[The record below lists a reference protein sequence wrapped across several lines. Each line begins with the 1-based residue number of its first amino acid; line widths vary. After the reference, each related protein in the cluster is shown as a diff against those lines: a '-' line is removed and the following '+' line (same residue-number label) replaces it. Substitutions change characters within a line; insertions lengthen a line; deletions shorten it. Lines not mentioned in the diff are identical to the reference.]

1 MDFRTVILSALKS
14 KGRVKV
20 ADIVKKTGFSRV
32 YVQRQFRQLVD
43 EGRLVLVGKANTAH
57 YVLLAGDTKEKI
69 KRKQLRVHRI
79 LLNRNLHE
87 DRVLRGIKD
96 ESGIFVDLRQN
107 VAAVLEYAFTEM
119 LNNAIEH
126 SGSERIEITMAR
138 TPADVRFEVVDRG
151 IGIFNN
157 ILAKKHLGSEME
169 AIQALL
175 KGKETTAPEAHSGEG
190 IFFTSKVADSLVFR
204 SSHKKL
210 VFDNLAEDIYV
221 KDIKD
226 MRGTKV
232 FFLVHL
238 DTRKTLREAF
248 ARYTDD
254 SYQFSR
260 TGVHVKLYQKGVEYV
275 SRSQARRILAGMEK
289 FKTIELDFSEVNTAG
304 QAFADEIFRVW
315 HSRYPKIRI
324 IPVNANDNV
333 MFMIKRARV
342 RSREQR

>member
-1 MDFRTVILSALKS
+1 M
-14 KGRVKV
+14 
-20 ADIVKKTGFSRV
+20 KKTGFSRV

-43 EGRLVLVGKANTAH
+43 EGRLALVGKANTAH
-57 YVLLAGDTKEKI
+57 YILLKRDTKGKI
-69 KRKQLRVHRI
+69 RKEQLRVHRI

-96 ESGIFVDLRQN
+96 ESGIFVNLRQN

-126 SGSERIEITMAR
+126 SGSEKIDITMTR
-138 TPADVRFEVVDRG
+138 TPSDVRFEVTDRG
-151 IGIFNN
+151 IGIFKN
-157 ILAKKHLGSEME
+157 IMGKKRLRNEME

-210 VFDNLAEDIYV
+210 VFDNLAEDIYI

-226 MRGTKV
+226 VHGTKV
-232 FFLVHL
+232 LFLIHVN
-238 DTRKTLREAF
+238 TRKTLRQAF

-254 SYQFSR
+254 SYEFSR
-260 TGVHVKLYQKGVEYV
+260 TDVHVKLYQKGVEYV

-289 FKTIELDFSEVNTAG
+289 FKTVGLDFSEVNTVG

-315 HSRYPKIRI
+315 HSLYPKVTIV
-324 IPVNANDNV
+324 PVNANDNV
-333 MFMIKRARV
+333 MFMIKRA
-342 RSREQR
+342 QA

>member
-1 MDFRTVILSALKS
+1 MDFRTLILSALRS
-14 KGRVKV
+14 RGQVKV

-43 EGRLVLVGKANTAH
+43 EGRLALVGKANRAY
-57 YVLLAGDTKEKI
+57 YVLLDGTTKEEI
-69 KRKQLRVHRI
+69 RRKQLRVHRI
-79 LLNRNLHE
+79 LLNRDLHE

-96 ESGIFVDLRQN
+96 ESGVFVDLRQN

-126 SGSERIEITMAR
+126 SGSERIEITVAR
-138 TPADVRFEVVDRG
+138 TPTDVRFDVVDRG
-151 IGIFNN
+151 IGVFNN
-157 ILAKKHLGSEME
+157 IMAKKRLGTEME

-190 IFFTSKVADSLVFR
+190 IFFTSKVADSLIFR

-210 VFDNLAEDIYV
+210 VFDNLAEDIYI
-221 KDIKD
+221 KDIKG

-232 FFLVHL
+232 FFLVHVN
-238 DTRKTLREAF
+238 TRKTLRETF
-248 ARYTDD
+248 ARYTDG
-254 SYQFSR
+254 SYKFSK
-260 TGVHVKLYQKGVEYV
+260 TGVHVKLYHKGVEYV

-289 FKTIELDFSEVNTAG
+289 FKTIQLDFRGVNTAG

-315 HSRYPKIRI
+315 HSRYPKITI
-324 IPVNANDNV
+324 VPVNANDNV
-333 MFMIKRARV
+333 MFMIKRAQ
-342 RSREQR
+342 S